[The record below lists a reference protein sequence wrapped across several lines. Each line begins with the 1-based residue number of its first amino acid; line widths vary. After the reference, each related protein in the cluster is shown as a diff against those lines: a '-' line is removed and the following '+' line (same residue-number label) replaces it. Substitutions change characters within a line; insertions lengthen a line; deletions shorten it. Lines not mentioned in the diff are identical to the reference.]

1 MWSRCCVLSR
11 FHCVWLAVSLWT
23 VARPA
28 PLSMEFP
35 SQHCRNGSRSLLQ
48 GVFRGQGLHPAL
60 PHCKRTLHRLSHR
73 ESALPS
79 VNSLLLSHPLI
90 HDASVSLEAFF
101 FEHAR
106 SHSASVF
113 APEAPCWLLNQIT
126 SPYSQSNKNFSWQ
139 TILPYVHF
147 QNSEIH
153 RYKHKKLGLNGQ
165 ISSVSF
171 PFCILGVAF
180 CKLPFISFTSP
191 NSPLPH

>member
-1 MWSRCCVLSR
+1 MLSR
-11 FHCVWLAVSLWT
+11 FSCVWLFVNLWT
-23 VARPA
+23 VACQA
-28 PLSMEFP
+28 PLSMEFS
-35 SQHCRNGSRSLLQ
+35 SQQRSDGSHSLLQ
-48 GVFRGQGLHPAL
+48 GIFRSQGLHPAL
-60 PHCKRTLHRLSHR
+60 PHCEQTLHCLSPR

-90 HDASVSLEAFF
+90 HYASVSLEAFF
-101 FEHAR
+101 LEHAR

-191 NSPLPH
+191 NPPPH